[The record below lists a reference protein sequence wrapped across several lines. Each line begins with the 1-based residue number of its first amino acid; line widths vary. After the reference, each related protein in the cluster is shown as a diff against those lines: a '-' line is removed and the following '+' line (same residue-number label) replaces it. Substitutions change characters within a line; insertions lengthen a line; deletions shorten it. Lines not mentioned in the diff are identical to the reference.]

1 MVVAHIPCVVGV
13 DGGGSSC
20 RIALLREGRRH
31 EAEVGAANVST
42 DCDAAI
48 ASLRDG
54 LARVAAAAGLSMDDL
69 RPCAAYLGLAG
80 VKGAEDA
87 ARVAAALPFERV
99 RVEDDRLAAVAGA
112 LGEADGAVAGIGTGS
127 FLARRSGGTVRLIG
141 GWGLALGDEA
151 SAAWLGRGLLSAVL
165 KTVDGLVEPSPLTEA
180 IFAEHGRDPEAIV
193 AFSLNARPRDYGR
206 LAPRID
212 EAAQAGDA
220 LATHLMRAG
229 AAYIEEALRAL
240 GWQHGETLCLVGGV
254 ARHYA
259 RYLGEE
265 IAPSLKAP
273 KGTALDGA
281 LQLAARVGGAA

>member
-1 MVVAHIPCVVGV
+1 MIVARSPCVIGV
-13 DGGGSSC
+13 DGGGSTC
-20 RIALLREGRRH
+20 RIALLREGQRH

-42 DCDAAI
+42 DFDAAI
-48 ASLRDG
+48 ASLRGG
-54 LARVAAAAGLSMDDL
+54 LARVAATAGLTMDEL
-69 RPCAAYLGLAG
+69 GRCAAYIGLAG
-80 VKGAEDA
+80 VKGAGDA

-99 RVEDDRLAAVAGA
+99 QVEDDRLAAVAGA

-127 FLARRSGGTVRLIG
+127 FLARRSAGAVRLIG

-151 SAAWLGRGLLSAVL
+151 SAAWLGRGLLSVVL

-180 IFAEHGRDPEAIV
+180 ILTEHGRDPAAIV
-193 AFSLNARPRDYGR
+193 AFSLTAQPRDYGR

-212 EAAQAGDA
+212 EAAQAGDPV
-220 LATHLMRAG
+220 ATGLMRAG

-240 GWQHGETLCLVGGV
+240 GWCPGETLCLVGGV
-254 ARHYA
+254 ARTYA
-259 RYLGEE
+259 RYLGEG

-281 LQLAARVGGAA
+281 LRLAAQIGGEA